1 MWIERC
7 ATHQNENARHFDTIL
22 RRRMACMSEEIMSVG
37 SLSSSAADVNKCRGG
52 PREFPLDIS
61 SDLATIEG
69 GHVKLK

>member
-1 MWIERC
+1 
-7 ATHQNENARHFDTIL
+7 
-22 RRRMACMSEEIMSVG
+22 MSEEIMSVG